1 MRETKT
7 ESELNNLCKE
17 IVEHHQSEFEEILN
31 GQDSEY
37 DSFMKYSNLTYN
49 LKKSLELAVNKFN
62 PNITNILQLQY
73 ARLKQYSVMLEFYLD
88 FSKKNNEIIRKKFI
102 NPE

>member
-17 IVEHHQSEFEEILN
+17 IAEHHQKKFEEILN
-31 GQDSEY
+31 GQDSDY
-37 DSFMKYSNLTYN
+37 DSFMKYSDLMFE
-49 LKKSLELAVNKFN
+49 LQKSLESAVNKFN
-62 PNITNILQLQY
+62 PSITNELQLKY
-73 ARLKQYSVMLEFYLD
+73 ARLKQYSVMWEFYLD
-88 FSKKNNEIIRKKFI
+88 FSKRNNEIIQEKFI

>member
-7 ESELNNLCKE
+7 ESELNNLCEE
-17 IVEHHQSEFEEILN
+17 IVEHHQNEFEEILN

-49 LKKSLELAVNKFN
+49 LQKSLELAVNKFN